1 MYDEREKH
9 CELVRP
15 IWSTTRTPP
24 QCVQVN
30 IALISIQEGE
40 IFRGAHLQWS
50 FRLHRREAA

>member
-15 IWSTTRTPP
+15 IWSTTPPP

>member
-1 MYDEREKH
+1 MSVKNTVN
-9 CELVRP
+9 CQTNLVNN
-15 IWSTTRTPP
+15 PP
-24 QCVQVN
+24 PPHVFQVS